1 MATRYCLKVVF
12 KLEEMSKNPQIN
24 ASNYILNIVELQNVI
39 TNVTGQSATQAL
51 ASQVAQIQQM
61 VNFEQKRINTNVIA
75 SFGGSNSITLL
86 NNLVL
91 SNDSVVTG
99 VSSTTFA
106 GSPAPGKS
114 LVSLDGIGTASW
126 GFISSMSTADSIR
139 FNGLTSEIARFTN
152 SGNLGVGTTTPS
164 RAVDVVGEGY
174 FTGNVT
180 ASNFLTLSDGHYKT
194 NIRQIEGA
202 SGVIS
207 SLNGVRFQW
216 KEGGDHDL
224 GFIAQNVQ
232 EVFPE
237 GVYGSNILHVNYQKV
252 IPILVE
258 AVKELQERVRILEM
272 QARPV

>member
-1 MATRYCLKVVF
+1 
-12 KLEEMSKNPQIN
+12 MSKNPQIN

-51 ASQVAQIQQM
+51 ASQVAQIQEM
-61 VNFEQKRINTNVIA
+61 VNYEQKRINTNVIA
-75 SFGGSNSITLL
+75 SFGGSNSITVL
-86 NNLVL
+86 NSLNLC
-91 SNDSVVTG
+91 NDGIYTA
-99 VSSTTFA
+99 VSSTTG
-106 GSPAPGKS
+106 GSPAPGKNI
-114 LVSLDGIGTASW
+114 VCLDTAGTAAW

-139 FNGLTSEIARFTN
+139 FNGAGTEIARFTN

-164 RAVDVVGEGY
+164 HAVDVVGEGY

-180 ASNFLTLSDGHYKT
+180 ASNFLTLSDGQYKT

-258 AVKELQERVRILEM
+258 AVKELQERVRVLESTS
-272 QARPV
+272 RL

>member
-1 MATRYCLKVVF
+1 
-12 KLEEMSKNPQIN
+12 
-24 ASNYILNIVELQNVI
+24 
-39 TNVTGQSATQAL
+39 
-51 ASQVAQIQQM
+51 
-61 VNFEQKRINTNVIA
+61 
-75 SFGGSNSITLL
+75 
-86 NNLVL
+86 
-91 SNDSVVTG
+91 
-99 VSSTTFA
+99 
-106 GSPAPGKS
+106 
-114 LVSLDGIGTASW
+114 
-126 GFISSMSTADSIR
+126 MSTADSIR

-258 AVKELQERVRILEM
+258 AVKELQERVRILE
-272 QARPV
+272 ARPV